1 LFDCQGYGSEDEIS
15 DLKALANPT
24 EVEENVFFS
33 KTGIIEYIDARLA
46 EESPNSSVQ

>member
-33 KTGIIEYIDARLA
+33 KTGIIEYIDTKLID
-46 EESPNSSVQ
+46 ESPNSPI